1 MWEERL
7 HEFVIL
13 FVVVNP
19 IGALPAFLAVTAG
32 LPAATQRRIALVMVI
47 VSFVVLVFFMVAG
60 GFVLEKMRIS
70 LRAPFRSPAAS
81 SCSWWRWRWCAAR
94 ASAAIPAAAAA
105 SQRRS
110 RSIRSPS
117 PKVAGPE
124 AMLAAVLVTDDHRF
138 DPAQLSMT
146 IGVLAVVMA
155 ITLVILL
162 AAAPISRVIGESGAR
177 VIGRV
182 LGMILAAL
190 AVNTILN
197 AFGSWL
203 GLPTL

>member
-7 HEFVIL
+7 AEFVTL

-60 GFVLEKMRIS
+60 GFLLEKMGIS
-70 LRAPFRSPAAS
+70 LRAFQIAGGIILFVVALEMVRGESFGGDTGGGSRVATAL
-81 SCSWWRWRWCAAR
+81 
-94 ASAAIPAAAAA
+94 AIYPLA
-105 SQRRS
+105 
-110 RSIRSPS
+110 I

-162 AAAPISRVIGESGAR
+162 AAAPISRVIGESGAG

>member
-7 HEFVIL
+7 AEFVIL

-47 VSFVVLVFFMVAG
+47 VSFVVLVFFMVGG

-70 LRAPFRSPAAS
+70 LRAFQIAGG
-81 SCSWWRWRWCAAR
+81 
-94 ASAAIPAAAAA
+94 I
-105 SQRRS
+105 
-110 RSIRSPS
+110 ILFV
-117 PKVAGPE
+117 VALEMVRGE
-124 AMLAAVLVTDDHRF
+124 SFGGDTGMLAAVLVTDDHRF

-162 AAAPISRVIGESGAR
+162 AAAPISRVIGESGAG

-190 AVNTILN
+190 A
-197 AFGSWL
+197 
-203 GLPTL
+203 